1 MIPLIKQGIEE
12 KSEAQRRAVG
22 VVLSRILMEWDR
34 ETIGRKGITE
44 LEGAVR
50 KMATEKDAEVRRT
63 GKGMWKVY
71 VEKWP
76 ERVDE

>member
-22 VVLSRILMEWDR
+22 VVLSRILIEWDR
-34 ETIGRKGITE
+34 ETIGRKGIAE